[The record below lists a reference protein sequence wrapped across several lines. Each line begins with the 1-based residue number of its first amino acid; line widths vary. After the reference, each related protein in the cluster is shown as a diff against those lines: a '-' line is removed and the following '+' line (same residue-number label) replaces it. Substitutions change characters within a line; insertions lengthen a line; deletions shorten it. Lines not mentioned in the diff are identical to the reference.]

1 MTKNTKESSILKELM
16 KPQTC
21 VLDNLNT
28 IIGIDSKFKELETN
42 VKGLI
47 DIGNK
52 RNIQYIEQREKFE
65 EELINQ
71 LTEQREIYRKN
82 TLDEINDKVDKI
94 LRDGNK
100 RVIDRANELLEEK
113 DKNILDQINKK
124 FNDIIEINEKNQLIT
139 YENTKTNVFNIL
151 AESNKCFL
159 VKVNENIKKNVKANN
174 EYLLGRI
181 NELEQRFE
189 EYDTTMSTRVSELEQ
204 RLARLESE
212 NASP

>member
-1 MTKNTKESSILKELM
+1 LM

-65 EELINQ
+65 EKLINQ

-82 TLDEINDKVDKI
+82 TLDEVNDKVDKI

-113 DKNILDQINKK
+113 DKKILDQINKK
-124 FNDIIEINEKNQLIT
+124 IGDIISIIEKNQLISE
-139 YENTKTNVFNIL
+139 ENIKTNVFNIL
-151 AESNKCFL
+151 TQTCKDLL
-159 VKVNENIKKNVKANN
+159 VKINENIKKNKREIF
-174 EYLLGRI
+174 EYYEGKI
-181 NELEQRFE
+181 DELEQRFE
-189 EYDTTMSTRVSELEQ
+189 KYDT
-204 RLARLESE
+204 
-212 NASP
+212 